1 MGVKMCFW
9 LSLLL
14 PTAVLTGPLGNDET
28 ELNQDEDFIAVQSL
42 PGHVSS
48 GGPASFTPSPLQP
61 PLQDMPTFEE
71 EPQNPDALQEVLL
84 AFQQVWNKDS
94 SLVKQ
99 EFSQLGFCSQH
110 DGARHS
116 QFETPQ
122 IDNDTPECLH
132 SKKEHWDVEED
143 GTIGLTLHFANPEK
157 CYEQTISVVL
167 LFFINS
173 SNTDF
178 LKIKFSSQHLQPNTQ
193 VVCVSQATRFLVL
206 TGVQAEGFI
215 YEKVKLR
222 MEVQNDSDKKIG
234 LAELQAVMHRTKTRV
249 KQSSPVILLFSK
261 KPEHENV
268 PHENGTFL
276 FLCELQKFL
285 NEVSPQGNPLLA
297 QHEVR
302 TLSPGVLHSLP
313 PLTLG
318 VSSSESLLLELVNST
333 NPTVFYFP
341 RQTSGLTAHRVE
353 LDLQPSL
360 LSVLKFK
367 LDQALAQVRTEEV
380 GRDAMDTL
388 RILSVLSALPE
399 DGEAPETGLE
409 NQRKVQYRAVLLL
422 KALQAVLGAWAV
434 ERAQRAARGGEEGPK
449 LSQCRLESFT
459 VSLEKYLLQ
468 PTTANIKN
476 CEGAC
481 GFPLING
488 NNHAILLNSHLQSGQ
503 PLNRTLC
510 CVPVAYDDLCVI
522 EVYNDDTTISYKT
535 NMVAKECGCR

>member
-1 MGVKMCFW
+1 
-9 LSLLL
+9 
-14 PTAVLTGPLGNDET
+14 
-28 ELNQDEDFIAVQSL
+28 
-42 PGHVSS
+42 
-48 GGPASFTPSPLQP
+48 
-61 PLQDMPTFEE
+61 
-71 EPQNPDALQEVLL
+71 
-84 AFQQVWNKDS
+84 
-94 SLVKQ
+94 
-99 EFSQLGFCSQH
+99 
-110 DGARHS
+110 
-116 QFETPQ
+116 
-122 IDNDTPECLH
+122 
-132 SKKEHWDVEED
+132 WDVEED
-143 GTIGLTLHFANPEK
+143 GTITLTLQFTNPEK
-157 CYEQTISVVL
+157 CYEQTTSVVL
-167 LFFINS
+167 LFFINFS
-173 SNTDF
+173 TDF

-206 TGVQAEGFI
+206 TGGQAEGFTH
-215 YEKVKLR
+215 EKVKLR
-222 MEVQNDSDKKIG
+222 MEVQNNSDKKMG

-268 PHENGTFL
+268 PHENGYVSKQCLSTKYTIVSDVTILSFSRTFL

-353 LDLQPSL
+353 LDLKPSL

-367 LDQALAQVRTEEV
+367 LDQALAQVRTEDV

-399 DGEAPETGLE
+399 DVEAPETGLE